1 MTGEKQQ
8 YTKTFVVLLIILGVL
23 GFLTYSVIS
32 PYGMFSDLKNDLK
45 TIAPEESASYRD
57 LDGNPV
63 DLASFRGKPLVVNA
77 WATWMPF
84 SQTELP
90 LLASMQEQYGD
101 RVTILAINRME
112 DTILIRSFLETF
124 GIKQE
129 GLIFLT
135 DPTDFFYRA
144 IDGYAMP
151 ETIFYRS
158 DGVIQNH
165 VRGTLTESDLIRF
178 IDTLIAS

>member
-1 MTGEKQQ
+1 MTPEKRQ
-8 YTKTFVVLLIILGVL
+8 YIKTLEVLLMILGVL
-23 GFLTYSVIS
+23 GFLTYSFVS
-32 PYGMFSDLKNDLK
+32 PYGIFSDLKNDLK
-45 TIAPEESASYRD
+45 TIAPEESASYTD

-63 DLASFRGKPLVVNA
+63 DLASFKGKPLIVNT

-90 LLASMQEQYGD
+90 LLALMQERYGD
-101 RVTILAINRME
+101 TVTILAINRME
-112 DTILIRSFLETF
+112 DTIRIRSFLDTF
-124 GIKQE
+124 SIKNDGI
-129 GLIFLT
+129 IFLT

-144 IDGYAMP
+144 VGGYAMP

-165 VRGTLTESDLIRF
+165 ERGTLTESDLVQF
-178 IDTLIAS
+178 IETLIAS